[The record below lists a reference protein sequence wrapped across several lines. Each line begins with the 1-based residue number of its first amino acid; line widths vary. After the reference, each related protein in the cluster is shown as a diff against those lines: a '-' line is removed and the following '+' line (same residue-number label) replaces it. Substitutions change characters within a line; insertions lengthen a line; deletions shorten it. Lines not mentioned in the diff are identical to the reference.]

1 MINLVVTG
9 AAGAI
14 GSETVGLLLS
24 TNKFRIFGV
33 DADMKKLELL
43 SKRYSKEVDSARLI
57 TIQNTL
63 DDFTSCANLIRGI
76 PGGVSRLIHL
86 AGVNIVDADTY
97 DNAEVW
103 NTVINSNLR
112 TAYLMAGAILEN
124 RSELHSIRMVF
135 TSSIAYRRGSFDSM
149 IYSIAKAGVV
159 GLTRSMAKRVGSK
172 GLVNAIAPGVIDT
185 PMSQN
190 YILKNLVS
198 LEKQIPLKRVGTP
211 LDVAQLI
218 YYLVSDECTYITGQ
232 TINID
237 GGMINS

>member
-1 MINLVVTG
+1 
-9 AAGAI
+9 
-14 GSETVGLLLS
+14 
-24 TNKFRIFGV
+24 
-33 DADMKKLELL
+33 
-43 SKRYSKEVDSARLI
+43 
-57 TIQNTL
+57 
-63 DDFTSCANLIRGI
+63 
-76 PGGVSRLIHL
+76 
-86 AGVNIVDADTY
+86 
-97 DNAEVW
+97 
-103 NTVINSNLR
+103 
-112 TAYLMAGAILEN
+112 MAGAILEN

-218 YYLVSDECTYITGQ
+218 HYLVSDECTYITGQ